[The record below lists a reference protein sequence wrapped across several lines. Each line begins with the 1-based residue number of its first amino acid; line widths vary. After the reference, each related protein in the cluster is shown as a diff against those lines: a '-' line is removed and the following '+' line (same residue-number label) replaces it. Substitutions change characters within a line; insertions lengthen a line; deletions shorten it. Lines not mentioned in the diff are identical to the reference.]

1 MFLGNYHHAMDG
13 CKVCVTLFCFLE
25 IMSCILGVWG
35 TCGVIW
41 DVEFLVQVC
50 VFASGF
56 RWVGW
61 LVLDVYSTLY
71 KKFR

>member
-1 MFLGNYHHAMDG
+1 MDV
-13 CKVCVTLFCFLE
+13 KFCVTLFCFLE

-61 LVLDVYSTLY
+61 LSIVLCIKNLDKNARLICRFVA
-71 KKFR
+71 